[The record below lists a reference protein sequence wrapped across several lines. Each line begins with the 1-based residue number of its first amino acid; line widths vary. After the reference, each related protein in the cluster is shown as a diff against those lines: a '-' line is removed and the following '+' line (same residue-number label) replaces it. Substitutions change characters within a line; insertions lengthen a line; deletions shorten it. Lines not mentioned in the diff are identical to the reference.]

1 MLRLSSKVYFM
12 INMKQ
17 GFILLL
23 LMYSCAAMH
32 AQLTIDECQTKARE
46 NYPLIKR
53 YDLIKKSQEYTLS
66 NAGKAHLPQFAL
78 IAKASYQSDVTS
90 VPISIPGINIPTL
103 SKDQYNAYIDVSQSL
118 WDGGTISAQKKI
130 ANSNAEVEQQQ
141 INVDLYAIQERVNQL
156 FFGIL
161 LFNAQLNQNQIM
173 QDELQRNFVTILNYI
188 ENGIANQADL
198 DAIKV
203 EQLKTK
209 QNRIQIES
217 NKKAYTD
224 MLSYMIGEPLND
236 NIIFIKPNADNI
248 LVSNTINRPELQ
260 LFESQNKLFESQKSM
275 IKSSYMP
282 KINLFLQGGVGRPA
296 LNMLNPD
303 FDTYYIG
310 GVRLTWNFGALYT
323 QKNDVRKLEINQ
335 NNIATQKETFLYNT
349 NLKITLENQEIKR
362 LKDLMT
368 DDDEIISLREN
379 IKKSAQAKV
388 ANGMMTVIEL
398 MREVSSEDLAK
409 QAKIT
414 HEIELLMAIYNLKN
428 TTNL

>member
-1 MLRLSSKVYFM
+1 MKRVFAILML
-12 INMKQ
+12 ICC
-17 GFILLL
+17 
-23 LMYSCAAMH
+23 CAGIQ
-32 AQLTIDECQTKARE
+32 AQLTIEECQTKARE

-66 NAGKAHLPQFAL
+66 NAGKAYLPQFAL
-78 IAKASYQSDVTS
+78 MAKASYQSDVTS
-90 VPISIPGINIPTL
+90 FPVSIPGISVPTL
-103 SKDQYNAYIDVSQSL
+103 PKDQYGAYIDISQSL
-118 WDGGTISAQKKI
+118 WDGGMVRAQKKI
-130 ANSNAEVEQQQ
+130 ANSGSEVEQQQ
-141 INVDLYAIQERVNQL
+141 LNVDLYAIQDRVNQL

-161 LFNAQLNQNQIM
+161 LFDAHLNLNQIM
-173 QDELQRNFVTILNYI
+173 QDELQRNFVTISNYI

-217 NKKAYTD
+217 NKKAYMD
-224 MLSYMIGEPLND
+224 MLSYMIDEPLN
-236 NIIFIKPNADNI
+236 NITIFVKPNAGNM
-248 LVSNTINRPELQ
+248 LVENTINRPELQ
-260 LFESQNKLFESQKSM
+260 LFDSQNKLFESQKSL

-282 KINLFLQGGVGRPA
+282 KISLFLQGGVGKPA

-310 GVRLTWNFGALYT
+310 GVRLAWNFGALYT
-323 QKNDVRKLEINQ
+323 QKNDIRKLEINQ

-349 NLKITLENQEIKR
+349 NLKITRENQEIKR
-362 LKDLMT
+362 LKNLML
-368 DDDEIISLREN
+368 DDDEIISLRGN
-379 IKKSAQAKV
+379 IKKSAHAKV
-388 ANGMMTVIEL
+388 ANGTMTVIEL

-428 TTNL
+428 TTNP

>member
-1 MLRLSSKVYFM
+1 MGT
-12 INMKQ
+12 Q
-17 GFILLL
+17 
-23 LMYSCAAMH
+23 

-53 YDLIKKSQEYTLS
+53 YDLIKKSQEYSLS
-66 NAGKAHLPQFAL
+66 NAGKGYLPQL
-78 IAKASYQSDVTS
+78 VLMAKASYQSDVTS
-90 VPISIPGINIPTL
+90 IPVSIPGMNVPAL
-103 SKDQYNAYIDVSQSL
+103 SKDQYNAYIDINQTL
-118 WDGGTISAQKKI
+118 WDGGAIGAQKKI

-141 INVDLYAIQERVNQL
+141 VNVDLYAIQNRVNQL

-173 QDELQRNFVTILNYI
+173 HDELQRNFATVSSYI

-209 QNRIQIES
+209 QNLIQIQS
-217 NKKAYTD
+217 NKKAYMD
-224 MLSYMIGEPLND
+224 MLSYMIGETIDD
-236 NIIFIKPNADNI
+236 NTSFVKPAGGDLI
-248 LVSNTINRPELQ
+248 VSNNINRPELQ

-310 GVRLTWNFGALYT
+310 GLRLAWNFGALYT
-323 QKNDVRKLEINQ
+323 CKNDIRKIEINQ
-335 NNIATQKETFLYNT
+335 NSIATQKETFLYNT
-349 NLKITLENQEIKR
+349 TLQATRENQEIKR
-362 LKDLMT
+362 LKNLMS

-388 ANGMMTVIEL
+388 ANGTMTVIEL
-398 MREVSSEDLAK
+398 MREVCSEDLAK

-414 HEIELLMAIYNLKN
+414 HEIELLMAVYNLKN
-428 TTNL
+428 TTNNSYP